1 MGATADKYNKING
14 LLTPPSKRQRAVY
27 IREELVGLARLARES
42 ELGMLEYLIA
52 MAVEEAHTASKAS
65 K

>member
-1 MGATADKYNKING
+1 MGATTDKYNKING

-52 MAVEEAHTASKAS
+52 MAVEEAHADAKAS

>member
-1 MGATADKYNKING
+1 MSATTDKYNKLNG
-14 LLTPPSKRQRAVY
+14 LLTSPSKRQRAVY

-52 MAVEEAHTASKAS
+52 MAVEEAHAAAKTSK
-65 K
+65 